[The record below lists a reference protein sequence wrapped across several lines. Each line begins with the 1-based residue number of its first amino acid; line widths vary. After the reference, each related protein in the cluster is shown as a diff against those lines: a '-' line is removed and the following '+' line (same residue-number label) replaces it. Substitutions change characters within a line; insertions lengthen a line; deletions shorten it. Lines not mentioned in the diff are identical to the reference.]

1 MRFVFNYSSFCF
13 SFRLCLD
20 KLLKFVSRENI
31 VNQWLINILGIFCF
45 INDSLLKEPHP
56 KLTRKHNHDKFEYKD
71 KCEKSTAISNNL
83 TTAIGYVDWILLV
96 EDVQKVAS
104 LPSHFRLFSFVLTM
118 ANNAEWI
125 TSVHLHKTR
134 RRRRRKQLCD
144 VGRCLSKGQRDG
156 RTFGRRPRIQREG
169 GREVGRGANLAGF
182 SY

>member
-1 MRFVFNYSSFCF
+1 MLGQALEVCVEREHCQSMTDQYFRYILFHKRFSSEGKH
-13 SFRLCLD
+13 S
-20 KLLKFVSRENI
+20 
-31 VNQWLINILGIFCF
+31 QINTQ
-45 INDSLLKEPHP
+45 N
-56 KLTRKHNHDKFEYKD
+56 THDKFEYND

-169 GREVGRGANLAGF
+169 EREVGRGANLAGF